1 MWKRLLGAGR
11 AVGWALL
18 LFGCGDPAALLL
30 DGSVEGRPVYTEERE
45 PCDAFHPYRNLYF
58 GDLHAHTALSHETW
72 LLDIRATPRDAY
84 RFARGE
90 TIFLPPLDEAGQGT
104 RRIQIDRPLDFASV
118 TDHGEFLGE
127 VKTCTT
133 EGEPGYDS
141 LSCAIYRSRNLLSEI
156 VMAFPTATPD
166 PRRSEEICG
175 PAGSNCL
182 DGAREVWR
190 QVVEEAEEA
199 YDRTSACSFT
209 TFAAYEYTGMPA
221 AANFHRNVIFR
232 NAKVPD
238 LPVSYFEEPTPEGL
252 WTALKR
258 ECLEG
263 LEGCDVLAIPHNPNE
278 SNGNKFALDPWDGI
292 APAQEREL
300 AAFRAAM
307 EPSVEIFQ
315 NKGDSECMNG
325 LAGVPGGTDPL
336 CDFEKLHAPPF
347 ADCGDKAGFGGVV
360 GFGCVSRLDFVRN
373 VLLAGLE
380 IEGRTGVNPYKLG
393 VLATTDTHNSAPG
406 SVAEASYLG
415 QWGARESTPQ
425 QRLGRGGMTHQGI
438 VTNPGGLTAVW
449 ATENSRDAIFEAI
462 RRRETYGTSGPRIR
476 VRLFAGW
483 RIPETLCDDPQPEQI
498 GYRNGVPMGG
508 DLPPR
513 PEGSDKLS
521 FYVHAEADPLGAP
534 LQRIQIIKGWID
546 AKGEPKLRVFEV
558 AGNPA
563 NGANVDPETC
573 QTSGGGSSSLCTV
586 WTDEEFQASLRAF
599 YYARVV
605 ENPTCRWS
613 TYECNRLSPEER
625 PPTCQDPTVPKAV
638 QERAWTSPVW
648 YRPEAPQDERS

>member
-1 MWKRLLGAGR
+1 MWKRLLRAGNT
-11 AVGWALL
+11 VGWLAFF
-18 LFGCGDPAALLL
+18 FGCGDPAKLTLEEPAAERL
-30 DGSVEGRPVYTEERE
+30 VYTEERE

-58 GDLHAHTALSHETW
+58 GDLHGHTALSHETW

-90 TIFLPPLDEAGQGT
+90 PIRLPPLGEDGQGT
-104 RRIQIDRPLDFASV
+104 RRLRIDRPLDFAAV

-127 VKTCTT
+127 VKACTT
-133 EGEPGYDS
+133 EGETGYDS
-141 LSCAIYRSRNLLSEI
+141 LPCAIYRGGNVLSEI

-182 DGAREVWR
+182 DQAKEVWR

-221 AANFHRNVIFR
+221 ARNFHRNVIFR
-232 NAKVPD
+232 NAQVPD
-238 LPVSYFEEPTPEGL
+238 LPLSFFEEPTPEGL
-252 WTALKR
+252 WRALER
-258 ECLEG
+258 ECVEG
-263 LEGCDVLAIPHNPNE
+263 LEDCDVLAIPHNSNE
-278 SNGNKFALDPWDGI
+278 SNGNKFALDPWQGVD
-292 APAQEREL
+292 PAQVGDL
-300 AAFRAAM
+300 AALRAAM
-307 EPSVEIFQ
+307 EPLVEIFQ

-325 LAGVPGGTDPL
+325 LVGVPEEPDPL

-347 ADCGDKAGFGGVV
+347 ADCGDEAGFGGVV
-360 GFGCVSRLDFVRN
+360 GVGCVSRLDFVRN

-380 IEGRTGVNPYKLG
+380 IEERIGRNPYKLG
-393 VLATTDTHNSAPG
+393 IVASTDTHNAAPG
-406 SVAEASYLG
+406 SVAEDPYAG
-415 QWGARESTPQ
+415 QWGIRESTPE
-425 QRLGRGGMTHQGI
+425 QRLGRGGITHQGI

-449 ATENSRDAIFEAI
+449 ALENSRDAIFEAL

-483 RIPETLCDDPQPEQI
+483 RIPETLCDDPQPERI
-498 GYRNGVPMGG
+498 GYRNGVLMGG
-508 DLPPR
+508 DLPPS
-513 PEGSDKLS
+513 PEGSDKPS

-534 LQRIQIIKGWID
+534 LQRIEIIKGWID

-558 AGNPA
+558 AGDSA
-563 NGANVDPETC
+563 GGGDVDPETC
-573 QTSGGGSSSLCTV
+573 ETSGEGSSSLCTV
-586 WTDEEFQASLRAF
+586 WTDEEFQAGQRAF

-625 PPTCQDPTVPKAV
+625 PPTCQDPNVPKTI

-648 YRPEAPQDERS
+648 YRPEAPLP